1 MPNGTRISMVTE
13 FLIHVIMHSF
23 TLQFD
28 LNLNHITDMLAAA
41 TTEVKPLSMRQTTD
55 NCYYWRNKYSSMI
68 VTQWL
73 PELSN
78 FNFEKNYY
86 CHHRLVI

>member
-13 FLIHVIMHSF
+13 FLIHIIMHSF

-28 LNLNHITDMLAAA
+28 FNLNHITDMLAVHAA

-55 NCYYWRNKYSSMI
+55 NCYCWRNKCI
-68 VTQWL
+68 KGV
-73 PELSN
+73 
-78 FNFEKNYY
+78 
-86 CHHRLVI
+86 